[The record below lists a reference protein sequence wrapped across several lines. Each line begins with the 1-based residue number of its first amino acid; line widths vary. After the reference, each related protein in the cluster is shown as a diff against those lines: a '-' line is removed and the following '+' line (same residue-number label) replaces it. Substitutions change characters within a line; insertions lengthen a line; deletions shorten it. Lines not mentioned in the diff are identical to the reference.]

1 MQVGAQPTD
10 SVRSILSHEG
20 VLLKKHLLGGIRKGA
35 FDEAVAEQKF
45 VEWQNNK
52 ERAIQAMKDKTG
64 AAAAAISQTRLE
76 AEKAVNKVKA
86 EALAKKKAD
95 LAAAAAAAAKAAE
108 PPQEAPAEEP
118 AQETGE
124 K

>member
-10 SVRSILSHEG
+10 SVRSILSNEG
-20 VLLKKHLLGGIRKGA
+20 VLLKKHLLGGIKKGA
-35 FDEAVAEQKF
+35 FDEAAAEQKF
-45 VEWQNNK
+45 QAWQSDK
-52 ERAIQAMKDKTG
+52 EKAVQAIKDKSGADAEAIQKA
-64 AAAAAISQTRLE
+64 RLE

-118 AQETGE
+118 PKDTEA